1 MQKDEQV
8 LCIARTDLEK
18 TWKGQLPTGIIDYPS
33 IDTILALPLHFIPR
47 GRAETDP
54 SFKQVI
60 PYQLFRVDKRYFV
73 FRRGA
78 GVGENRLSGR
88 LSLGIGGHINSS
100 DTSGARFFLQDF
112 YAALERERDEEL
124 IVNGDGTSSFPAHF
138 RGWINDDSDPVGQ
151 VHIGAVFITDIQ
163 NVDQI
168 AIRPD
173 GEDLV
178 HEGWLTAS
186 QVMDRA
192 YGFEKWSV
200 LAVQL
205 VENT

>member
-1 MQKDEQV
+1 MNKDERV
-8 LCIARTDLEK
+8 LCIARSDLESV
-18 TWKGQLPTGIIDYPS
+18 WNGQLPAGIIDYPS
-33 IDTILALPLHFIPR
+33 LNTIFGLPLHFIPR

-60 PYQLFRVDKRYFV
+60 PYQLFRFGKEYFV

-78 GVGENRLSGR
+78 GVGESRLSGR
-88 LSLGIGGHINSS
+88 LSVGIGGHINSS
-100 DTSGARFFLQDF
+100 DASNDQFSVQDF
-112 YAALERERDEEL
+112 YRALSRERDEEL
-124 IVNGDGTSSFPAHF
+124 IVNVAETVELHAHF
-138 RGWINDDSDPVGQ
+138 RGWINDDSDAVGQ
-151 VHIGAVFITDIQ
+151 VHLGAVFITDIPGR
-163 NVDQI
+163 DRI

-178 HEGWLTAS
+178 QEGWLTAS

-192 YGFEKWSV
+192 HEFEKWSV
-200 LAVQL
+200 LAVKL